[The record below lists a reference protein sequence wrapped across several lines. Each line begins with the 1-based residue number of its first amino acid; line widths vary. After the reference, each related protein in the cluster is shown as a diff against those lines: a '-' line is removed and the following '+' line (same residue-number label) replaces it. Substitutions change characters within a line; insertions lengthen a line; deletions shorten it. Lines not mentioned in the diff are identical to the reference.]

1 MKGIKETLNAV
12 YIYVCVCV
20 SGSAKKCVHL
30 QKLVF
35 SNKIQK
41 ITIPLYLLSAKILR
55 TCQRNKQYPK
65 RPNSNSHT
73 FRNTL

>member
-1 MKGIKETLNAV
+1 MKKIKGTLNAV
-12 YIYVCVCV
+12 YIYIHM
-20 SGSAKKCVHL
+20 SDSAEKCVHL

-41 ITIPLYLLSAKILR
+41 ITIPLYLLSAKILS
-55 TCQRNKQYPK
+55 TCQKNKQYPK
-65 RPNSNSHT
+65 RPNSNRHT